1 MSDVWTLIELTE
13 SVKKL
18 RDQVAQC
25 DPEVRAHVVAWVD
38 ELFMSLEANLA
49 THERVLGGIGA
60 YAATDRDDEIASTVC
75 ICPVGLEGRVTVSAC
90 PTHGGAA

>member
-18 RDQVAQC
+18 RDQV
-25 DPEVRAHVVAWVD
+25 
-38 ELFMSLEANLA
+38 MSLEANLA

>member
-18 RDQVAQC
+18 RDQV
-25 DPEVRAHVVAWVD
+25 
-38 ELFMSLEANLA
+38 MSLEANLA

-75 ICPVGLEGRVTVSAC
+75 ICPVGLEGRVTISTC
-90 PTHGGAA
+90 PIHGGAA

>member
-18 RDQVAQC
+18 RDQV
-25 DPEVRAHVVAWVD
+25 
-38 ELFMSLEANLA
+38 MSLEAKLA

>member
-18 RDQVAQC
+18 RDQV
-25 DPEVRAHVVAWVD
+25 
-38 ELFMSLEANLA
+38 MSLEANLA

-90 PTHGGAA
+90 PTHGGVTEATS